1 MQIVTDRAADLTP
14 EQLRG
19 VELPYVPLIVTLN
32 NREYRSGVDLQPDE
46 FYRLLEETGAMPA
59 TSLPGPGEIAE
70 FYRALAVRDP
80 DIISMH
86 VASVLSGTY
95 NAARLAADMVPE
107 ANITVYDTRTVSGGL
122 GWQVEAAVRAA
133 QAGWTRAQ
141 ILDLLAQVHRTT
153 NIVFTIPHLKYLVH
167 GGRIS
172 NLKGLLATTLNIKP
186 LLGVNIETGQLEQ
199 QGTVRTFKR
208 ALEHLG
214 QVIAARHTPGT
225 PMRMQ
230 LMHANNPE
238 GAAEAR
244 AHLDSLFECHW
255 LPETGVGPVIGA
267 HSGPGLVG
275 VGYAALAEFPPL
287 PQ

>member
-1 MQIVTDRAADLTP
+1 MQIITDRAADFTP

-19 VELPYVPLIVTLN
+19 ADLHIIPLIVTLAGK
-32 NREYRSGVDLQPDE
+32 EYRSGVDLQPDE
-46 FYRLLEETGAMPA
+46 FYRMLEETGAMPA

-70 FYRALAVRDP
+70 FYRERAAHDP
-80 DIISMH
+80 DIISIH

-95 NAARLAADMVPE
+95 NAARLAAQMVPE
-107 ANITVYDTRTVSGGL
+107 ANITVYDARTVSGGL

-133 QAGWTRAQ
+133 HAGWTRQQ
-141 ILDLLAQVHRTT
+141 ILDLLAQVHQAT

-186 LLGVNIETGQLEQ
+186 LLGVNIETGQIIQ
-199 QGTVRTFKR
+199 QGTVRTFRR

-214 QVIAARHTPGT
+214 HVIAARHPPGT

-230 LMHANNPE
+230 IMHANNPE

-244 AHLDSLFECHW
+244 AHLDRMFECHW
-255 LPETGVGPVIGA
+255 LPITGVGPVIGA

-275 VGYAALAEFPPL
+275 VGYAAQAEFPEL
-287 PQ
+287 P